1 MIKNFYNYSHKKFY
15 FVVDLSDNYEVFEPT
30 INEIYKNMGT
40 VDMYQILNLA
50 MNENAQDMIASGNEI
65 KPSKMC
71 DF

>member
-1 MIKNFYNYSHKKFY
+1 M
-15 FVVDLSDNYEVFEPT
+15 SDNYEVFEPT

-65 KPSKMC
+65 KPSKMS